1 MKEDKLR
8 EVSECDICHNQIGSA
23 GIPLFWRVRL
33 ERHGLKADA
42 IKRQQGL
49 GMMIGPELAMVMGP
63 NEDMTEKI
71 SSKEI
76 TVCENCASKSTSVY
90 QMAMEE

>member
-8 EVSECDICHNQIGSA
+8 EVSECNICHKQICASGL
-23 GIPLFWRVRL
+23 PLFWRIKL

-49 GMMIGPELAMVMGP
+49 GMMIGPELAMVMGT
-63 NEDMTEKI
+63 NEDMTEII
-71 SSKEI
+71 SSREI
-76 TVCENCASKSTSVY
+76 TVCEDCAGKNTSVY
-90 QMAMEE
+90 QMAMED